1 MGGPGY
7 GCIMS
12 EQTTTDPL
20 VVHAAAASRYEIF
33 VDGERSGFAEYEL
46 RDGVITFFHTVTDP
60 AKRGRGYAAI
70 VVEHAL
76 DAARAAGYRVV
87 PRCWYVAQF
96 IDQHPEYSDL
106 LG

>member
-1 MGGPGY
+1 
-7 GCIMS
+7 MS
-12 EQTTTDPL
+12 EQALTGP
-20 VVHAAAASRYEIF
+20 VVIHDAAASRYELF
-33 VDGERSGFAEYEL
+33 VDGERCGFAEYQL
-46 RDGVITFFHTVTDP
+46 DGDVITFFHTVTDP

-76 DAARAAGYRVV
+76 DDARSAGYRVV

-106 LG
+106 VG